1 MAARTGCGVNHP
13 CQRAHEMPDCVE
25 FNRQGNLNMSG
36 NGKVALIT
44 GAGSGVGRES
54 ALALGAEGYSVV
66 LAGRRA
72 DALSET
78 ISLAGPAG
86 TRMLAV
92 PTDVTNPEAVASLFA
107 TIKKNFGHLDV
118 VFNNAGG
125 NVPSTNFGDFT
136 WEQWTSVV
144 AVNLNGCF
152 LIANAAFRMMRDQ
165 TPQGGRIINNGSISA
180 HTPRPGSAAYT
191 STKHAITG
199 MTKSIAL
206 DGRAFDIA
214 CGQIDIGNAATP
226 MTARM
231 AKGVPQPDGTSRIEP
246 TMDVSA
252 VGKTIVYMA
261 GLNPD
266 ANALFVTVM
275 ATKMPF
281 VGRG

>member
-1 MAARTGCGVNHP
+1 
-13 CQRAHEMPDCVE
+13 
-25 FNRQGNLNMSG
+25 
-36 NGKVALIT
+36 
-44 GAGSGVGRES
+44 
-54 ALALGAEGYSVV
+54 
-66 LAGRRA
+66 
-72 DALSET
+72 
-78 ISLAGPAG
+78 
-86 TRMLAV
+86 MLAV
-92 PTDVTNPEAVASLFA
+92 PTDVTLPASVAALFA
-107 TIKKNFGHLDV
+107 AVQAKFGRLDV

-136 WEQWTSVV
+136 FEQWTQVV

-152 LIANAAFRMMRDQ
+152 LVANAAFRMMRDQ
-165 TPQGGRIINNGSISA
+165 TPRGGRIINNGSISA

-231 AKGVPQPDGTSRIEP
+231 ANGVPQPDGSSRVEP
-246 TMDVSA
+246 TMGVSA
-252 VGKTIVYMA
+252 VGRTIVYMA
-261 GLNPD
+261 GLAPD

-275 ATKMPF
+275 ATRMPF